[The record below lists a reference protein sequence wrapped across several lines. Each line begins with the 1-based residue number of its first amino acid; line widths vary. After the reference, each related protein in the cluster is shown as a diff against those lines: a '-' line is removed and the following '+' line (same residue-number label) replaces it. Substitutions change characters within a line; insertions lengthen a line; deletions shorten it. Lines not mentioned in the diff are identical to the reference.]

1 MSARD
6 KVRSFAESRE
16 ADHVVIRDG
25 LTYGDARELLAELS
39 RRVPAPGGMTRVE
52 ELEGALR
59 AVLEWFIKKHDAEG
73 KVLFCESCCRFSDDP
88 TGWHTTTELRLEKRM
103 PCILITRALT
113 ATPSAGDAPGRGDYG
128 DNNPGTPEEI
138 AALFEHGEKL
148 LARMKASAQP
158 TPPSAPTGAPAFK
171 LCARCGKSTGLAA
184 SAEGRR
190 HCSMECA
197 TADADEQTAAGL
209 DADLDDARQ
218 ARRFAR
224 DYEPAPSAPREGAA
238 RGEGADYER
247 GRADREREL
256 LAEAKAFGDERGRS
270 AASTGGML
278 KQRRLGAADAM
289 WWFVRC
295 VQEGKSLMDRDGVT
309 LAHVDDEDYEPT
321 PSPAPT
327 PPPGEGEVSHVHGCD
342 CPECVEWRQEQ
353 RDSAPTPC
361 GLRDDEGKR

>member
-1 MSARD
+1 VSGPELKPCPCGEGAIM
-6 KVRSFAESRE
+6 V
-16 ADHVVIRDG
+16 DG
-25 LTYGDARELLAELS
+25 LDEAHVECLTADCWRGPSWYGQTRIQAAADAWN
-39 RRVPAPGGMTRVE
+39 RRVPAPGGVTRVE
-52 ELEGALR
+52 ELEGAVIEAARVIAEDYAKPGAARAAKWVTLR
-59 AVLEWFIKKHDAEG
+59 ERIADLDA
-73 KVLFCESCCRFSDDP
+73 
-88 TGWHTTTELRLEKRM
+88 
-103 PCILITRALT
+103 ALT
-113 ATPSAGDAPGRGDYG
+113 AAPSAGDAAGRGDYG

>member
-1 MSARD
+1 MSNEIPRRARMD
-6 KVRSFAESRE
+6 MWTPAEKAIQE
-16 ADHVVIRDG
+16 AVDRVEEMGAHPKLTDIVVMLGR
-25 LTYGDARELLAELS
+25 ARELVADYVDE
-39 RRVPAPGGMTRVE
+39 RPGEFAPDAHERCGTCGGCGLVRP
-52 ELEGALR
+52 R
-59 AVLEWFIKKHDAEG
+59 Q
-73 KVLFCESCCRFSDDP
+73 S
-88 TGWHTTTELRLEKRM
+88 
-103 PCILITRALT
+103 
-113 ATPSAGDAPGRGDYG
+113 PGRYEACPDCDG
-128 DNNPGTPEEI
+128 
-138 AALFEHGEKL
+138 
-148 LARMKASAQP
+148 MKVGGPP

-353 RDSAPTPC
+353 RDSAPTPSGPRELLPGRCEC
-361 GLRDDEGKR
+361 GHLRSFHRGNSGNCGACECDAYDAEPPATPGGPRDDEGKR